1 MDVMGYTE
9 KWRACTIGTDIKKFF
24 VADPRK
30 VGVFGIECWT
40 PYKASQN

>member
-1 MDVMGYTE
+1 
-9 KWRACTIGTDIKKFF
+9 

-40 PYKASQN
+40 PYKASQNWEGPKIHIFSWWFL